1 MEKNE
6 FVDLL
11 NSKTNSRRSMQYRK
25 SSKRQL
31 QQTLLTCYS
40 YERPCPPQIRVN
52 HLGFQELRRSSL
64 DALRSDCSGGGGWRH
79 GHGSGV
85 CARRQD
91 TRHCRWRGVVRH
103 SFLQKRVTIVSL
115 SLWLHHEVEKKKK

>member
-6 FVDLL
+6 FIDLL
-11 NSKTNSRRSMQYRK
+11 NSKTNSRQSMQYRK

-52 HLGFQELRRSSL
+52 HLGFQELRRSSR
-64 DALRSDCSGGGGWRH
+64 DALGSNCSDGGAAPAAYVRGGKI
-79 GHGSGV
+79 
-85 CARRQD
+85 
-91 TRHCRWRGVVRH
+91 RG
-103 SFLQKRVTIVSL
+103 TAGGAA
-115 SLWLHHEVEKKKK
+115 